1 MSDGVLKGGQ
11 DFLATTPFSCEQTGL
26 GCLLPAIGADLQPPI
41 QNRAV
46 NP

>member
-1 MSDGVLKGGQ
+1 MSGAVLKDEQ
-11 DFLATTPFSCEQTGL
+11 DFLATIPFLYVQTGL